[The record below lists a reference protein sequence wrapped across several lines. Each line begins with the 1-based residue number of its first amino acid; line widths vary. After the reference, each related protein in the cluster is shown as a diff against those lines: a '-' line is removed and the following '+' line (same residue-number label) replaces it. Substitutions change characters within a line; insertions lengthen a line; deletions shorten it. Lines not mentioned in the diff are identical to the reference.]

1 MPGPGYKLTPKQ
13 VAALAASKRA
23 RQAPITLAA
32 AENALKTAQ
41 DRERWVNKSYKELT
55 WLGIPLNSF
64 IIRNDKN
71 NNVTHQFKG
80 WTDRGPIFYDGQPS
94 FILGGRSKWAEPF
107 LTKAKYNEAV
117 KDARAAVASAR
128 AEVTRLRKN
137 SKTSADAVERSGKT
151 TTTTPNNQ
159 FIDRSKTPAEYN
171 IGTVSDAYFNGK
183 TVTTSTGDA
192 GNDNSLINDWR
203 VRNKPSSVKYASEL
217 WKKGINSKG
226 MIQTWMPPAGMAVTS
241 TVMKDN
247 KDDKNFANFSTKRF
261 GFQFMYNPSS
271 VGMTFG
277 GVPNVDLSWIAS
289 GQSQTNIFNP
299 EVSQSTVG
307 FEVLINRIPDMNA
320 LQKYLDSSG
329 KVSTD
334 LVKSVQPHPKDA
346 WSGRKLVGNKTSSE
360 HDEYTKALQSIKDNG
375 TMYDVEFLLKTLLGI
390 EGYTTLRPGVK
401 TADLGFLAPKP
412 VELHLG
418 KSLRYLVYI
427 SKFSIN
433 HVIFDENMVP
443 MFTTLRIEGN
453 RVPDITGS
461 NS

>member
-1 MPGPGYKLTPKQ
+1 MPGPGYKKTPKQ
-13 VAALAASKRA
+13 VAALRSKKIA
-23 RQAPITLAA
+23 RQAPVTLAV
-32 AENALKTAQ
+32 AENALKTAL

-55 WLGIPLNSF
+55 FLGLPLNSF

-71 NNVTHQFKG
+71 NNISHQFKG
-80 WTDRGPIFYDGQPS
+80 WTDRGPIMYDGQPL
-94 FILGGRSKWAEPF
+94 FILGGRSKFAEPF
-107 LTKAKYNEAV
+107 LTKAKYNDAV
-117 KDARAAVASAR
+117 KDARAAVVAAR
-128 AEVTRLRKN
+128 AEVERLRKG
-137 SKTSADAVERSGKT
+137 SKTSPDAVERRISASN
-151 TTTTPNNQ
+151 PNNQ
-159 FIDRSKTPAEYN
+159 FVDRSKTPAEYN
-171 IGTVSDAYFNGK
+171 IGTVSDSYFNGITSGK
-183 TVTTSTGDA
+183 ESTSGIALDGDVT
-192 GNDNSLINDWR
+192 NDWR
-203 VRNKPSSVKYASEL
+203 IRNKPSSVKYAAEL
-217 WKKGINSKG
+217 WTKGVNSKG
-226 MIQTWMPPAGMAVTS
+226 MIQTWMPPAGMAITS

-289 GQSQTNIFNP
+289 GQSQTNMFNP
-299 EVSQSTVG
+299 DVSQSTVG
-307 FEVLINRIPDMNA
+307 FEVLINRIPDMNV
-320 LQKYLDSSG
+320 LRKYLDGNGNVSSEI
-329 KVSTD
+329 VST
-334 LVKSVQPHPKDA
+334 VQPHPKNV
-346 WSGRKLVGNKTSSE
+346 WSGRKLTGTKNTSE
-360 HDEYTKALQSIKDNG
+360 HTEYAKALQSIKDTG
-375 TMYDVEFLLKTLLGI
+375 TMYDIEFLLKTLLGI

-427 SKFSIN
+427 SKFTIN

-461 NS
+461 NK